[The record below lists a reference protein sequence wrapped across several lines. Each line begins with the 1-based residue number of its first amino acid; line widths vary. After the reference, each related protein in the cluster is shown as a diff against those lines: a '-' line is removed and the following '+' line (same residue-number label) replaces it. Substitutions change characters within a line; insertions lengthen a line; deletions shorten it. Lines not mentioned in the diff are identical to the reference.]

1 MNPALILDMEEGEI
15 IKDETSDLK
24 DNTETGK
31 SGPLIQRSVAFD
43 LAEDDEKQA
52 EKHVKIG
59 DVTNVRNSEEKCDT
73 AETAAKSSSAV
84 VVRKDSAGTAVRRE
98 IIGILKPPN
107 PRKELKS
114 FPSLPECF
122 LHDLGLIENIA
133 LKFVSN
139 LTFLPFFHLIIFC
152 SPLSR
157 IF

>member
-139 LTFLPFFHLIIFC
+139 LTFLPFSI
-152 SPLSR
+152 
-157 IF
+157 